1 MKLQEA
7 HQAYN
12 AKDFTTAFALYTEL
26 SQEGNADAQTSLAFM
41 YQNAQ
46 ACEKNEAKAL
56 ELYTIAAEAKQPYAL
71 FNLAILYENGI
82 GGVAHDQFRAH
93 ELHMEAATREVP
105 PAMYEVALML
115 ERGLGCMQ
123 NYSEAAFWY
132 EEAAKRGHLEAFNN
146 LGVLYKDGHGVIQDD
161 ARCFICFK
169 RAAEG
174 GLAEGLYNLGL
185 LYDQGIGCE
194 LNNDTALEYCRKAA
208 YKGHAKAK
216 EIIKG
221 LQEDGKIVF

>member
-1 MKLQEA
+1 MIQKA
-7 HQAYN
+7 NKAYN
-12 AKDFTTAFALYTEL
+12 AGDYETAYALYTQLAE
-26 SQEGNADAQTSLAFM
+26 EGNADAQTSLGYM
-41 YQNAQ
+41 HQMAQ
-46 ACEKNEAKAL
+46 GCEKNEKKTL
-56 ELYTIAAEAKQPYAL
+56 ELYTKAAEAKQPYAL

-82 GGVAHDQFRAH
+82 GGVAHDMFKAH
-93 ELHMEAATREVP
+93 ALHMEAATRGVP

-115 ERGLGCMQ
+115 ERGLGCVQ

-132 EEAAKRGHLEAFNN
+132 EEAAKRGHIQAFNN
-146 LGVLYKDGHGVIQDD
+146 LGALYKEGHGVLQDD

-169 RAAEG
+169 RAADG

-194 LNNDTALEYCRKAA
+194 IDNDKALDLCRKAA
-208 YKGHAKAK
+208 YKGHKKAK

-221 LQEDGKIVF
+221 LQEEGKIVF